1 MKKNK
6 TSHLK
11 EVHHEKNIQFK
22 FFHRSLCFSAI
33 ISILFA
39 NAFSPVI
46 AEAVSADYPAVL
58 LRISTHDNSR
68 HINISGYDD
77 KSEVVAS
84 ELKNTLNESWRFYYV
99 GTDNNG
105 SFYRITNMGTGR
117 VLTPSGYSVT
127 DGGSCIIFGNE
138 GARSQYWYVISV
150 DKDSYGTDLHYRIVN
165 YGNTSLALTNSSN
178 KIVLSS
184 YSGKNEQKW
193 LLNAVG
199 EQGFAG
205 YCKDTNGKVKASDIG
220 GALGKVVEVQSFD
233 ELKAACTSKEPC
245 TIVITKNISKTGT
258 YTKDGNGR
266 YRFNDAKI
274 YMQPNK
280 TVVGSYA
287 AHSLYN
293 VYFTTYNKNYGPGHN
308 IILRNIQISHDK
320 ELNADNIWEFAYGY
334 NFWID
339 HVEFVGHDKINGAS
353 TKTDDWDKFL
363 NFKGNTDNDNTDFI
377 TISDCKFGLHEYG
390 VLIGYPVD
398 TQESYNTFNGT
409 PHVTIADNYYNK
421 CVTRAPALMRYGYFH
436 SFNNYVVNF
445 DMGYTIYT
453 AAKLYAE
460 NNYYNGGTGK
470 GSVVNDTVSS
480 SDISSKYPGQY
491 TEVGS
496 TLTGSKYSLSGK
508 TAKACSWRPNTNYT
522 YTAKSAAD
530 AKTYCEKYSGP
541 QSSASNMTY
550 ATLSKSGYPSA
561 GFIVAPSVSMNE
573 TVTTTTTTTTLP
585 VTTTTAAP
593 PADGQLVKELRPE
606 NGALWS
612 IKKNMNSGDK
622 VFTDRDFTYF
632 SVPELLTGAEM
643 IQTNCDGKFVD
654 GNQAEFTAAKNM
666 TVYAAVDVR
675 VENIPDWLSDWQK
688 TAISL
693 TTSNDLTF
701 AVYSRC
707 VRQGEK
713 IVLGTNGQ
721 SSYCVNYTVIA
732 AEHKGDVN
740 FDYKFNVA
748 DLVTMQKYLLGAGSL
763 EDWQFGDMN
772 NDERIDVFDMVL
784 MRRQLFGSEFS
795 AVPSMSGK
803 TTVTT
808 TTITT
813 TTTTMTTTTT
823 TTTSAV
829 QNKYEPDGFVFSGN
843 VYLVG
848 DSTVC
853 YYDDNYSKPYDR
865 YGWGMKLAEQ
875 FSGVNVHNLA
885 LSGRSS
891 RSFLA
896 EQNYQTLKNSLGK
909 GDYLF
914 IQFGHND
921 EKTDESQYPGLGTYT
936 GLDWS
941 TLDNTGKDSQGRY
954 SYEYIL
960 AAYYINLAKNKGAVP
975 VLVTPITRRGL
986 DGQANYQQHTPYQQA
1001 MKQLG
1006 ATFDVPV
1013 IDMTALTT
1021 QLYTSLYNYGGAEE
1035 TAKMHCYTDTAK
1047 TTLDN
1052 THLSNAGALKIA
1064 RMIAEATQK
1073 LELTI
1078 GKYAA

>member
-1 MKKNK
+1 MKKIFN
-6 TSHLK
+6 LRCFAIAC
-11 EVHHEKNIQFK
+11 V
-22 FFHRSLCFSAI
+22 FSAI
-33 ISILFA
+33 ISILFT

-46 AEAVSADYPAVL
+46 TEAVSADYPAVL

-77 KSEVVAS
+77 KSETVVS
-84 ELKNTLNESWRFYYV
+84 ELKNTLNESWRFDYV

-127 DGGSCIIFGNE
+127 EGSPCIIFGSEN
-138 GARSQYWYVISV
+138 AKSQHWYVIPV
-150 DKDSYGTDLHYRIVN
+150 DKDSYGTDLHYKIVN
-165 YGNTSLALTNSSN
+165 YENTSLAVTNSNN
-178 KIVLSS
+178 KIILSS
-184 YSGKNEQKW
+184 YNGKNEQKW

-205 YCKDTNGKVKASDIG
+205 YCKDTNGKVKACNIG
-220 GALGKVVEVQSFD
+220 GTLGKVVEVQSFD
-233 ELKAACTSKEPC
+233 ELKAACTSKESC
-245 TIVITKNISKTGT
+245 TIVITKNISKTGS
-258 YTKDGNGR
+258 YSKDSNGR

-274 YMQPNK
+274 YIQPNK

-320 ELNADNIWEFAYGY
+320 ELNADNIWEFAYGC

-339 HVEFVGHDKINGAS
+339 HVEFVGHDKVNGAS

-480 SDISSKYPGQY
+480 NDISSKYPGQY

-496 TLTGSKYSLSGK
+496 TLTGSKYSLKGK

-530 AKTYCEKYSGP
+530 AKTYCEMYSGP
-541 QSSASNMTY
+541 QSSLSNMTY
-550 ATLSKSGYPSA
+550 AALNKSGYPSA
-561 GFIVAPSVSMNE
+561 GFIVAPSISMNE
-573 TVTTTTTTTTLP
+573 TVTTTTATTTVP
-585 VTTTTAAP
+585 ITTTTAAP
-593 PADGQLVKELRPE
+593 PADGNLVKELRTE

-612 IKKNMNSGDK
+612 IKEGFSAGDK
-622 VFTDRDFTYF
+622 VFTDREFTYY
-632 SVPELLTGAEM
+632 SLPELLKGAEL
-643 IQTNCDGKFVD
+643 IQTNCDGKFID
-654 GNQAEFTAAKNM
+654 GKQASFTAAKNM

-675 VENIPDWLSDWQK
+675 VENIPEWLKDWQK
-688 TAISL
+688 TSMQM
-693 TTSNDLTF
+693 TTSNDLIF
-701 AVYSRC
+701 NVYSRC
-707 VRQGEK
+707 VRQGERV
-713 IVLGTNGQ
+713 VLGTNGQ
-721 SSYCVNYTVIA
+721 SSYCVNYTVLA
-732 AEHKGDVN
+732 SPHLGDVN
-740 FDYKFNVA
+740 KDGEFNIA

-763 EDWQFGDMN
+763 DDWQFGDLTG
-772 NDERIDVFDMVL
+772 DERLDVFDMVL
-784 MRRQLFGSEFS
+784 MRRQLVGSEF
-795 AVPSMSGK
+795 AEAPSMPEK
-803 TTVTT
+803 MTTTTTAITTTVTT
-808 TTITT
+808 TTTI
-813 TTTTMTTTTT
+813 
-823 TTTSAV
+823 AV
-829 QNKYEPDGFVFSGN
+829 SHNKYEPDDFVFSGN

-853 YYDDNYSKPYDR
+853 HYDDNYSKPYDR

-875 FSGVNVHNLA
+875 YNGVNVHNLA

-896 EQNYQTLKNSLGK
+896 EQNYQTLKNYLGK

-936 GLDWS
+936 GLEWS

-1006 ATFDVPV
+1006 ETFDVAV

-1021 QLYTSLYNYGGAEE
+1021 QLYTSLYNYGGAAE

-1047 TTLDN
+1047 TILDN

-1064 RMIAEATQK
+1064 RMIAEETKK
-1073 LELTI
+1073 LELKI
-1078 GKYAA
+1078 GEYAT

>member
-1 MKKNK
+1 MKKVLN
-6 TSHLK
+6 L
-11 EVHHEKNIQFK
+11 
-22 FFHRSLCFSAI
+22 RLFSIACAFLAI
-33 ISILFA
+33 INILFT
-39 NAFSPVI
+39 NAFSPAI

-68 HINISGYDD
+68 HINILGYDD
-77 KSEVVAS
+77 KSEVIVS
-84 ELKNTLNESWRFYYV
+84 ELQNSLNESWRFDYV

-117 VLTPSGYSVT
+117 VLTPSGYRVAE
-127 DGGSCIIFGNE
+127 GSPCVIFGSE
-138 GARSQYWYVISV
+138 SAKSQHWHVIPV
-150 DKDSYGTDLHYRIVN
+150 DKDSYGTDLHYKIVN
-165 YGNTSLALTNSSN
+165 YENTSIAVTNRNN
-178 KIVLSS
+178 KIILSS
-184 YSGKNEQKW
+184 YSEQNEQKW

-205 YCKDTNGKVKASDIG
+205 YCKDTNGKVKACNIG
-220 GALGKVVEVQSFD
+220 GTLGKVVEVQSFD

-245 TIVITKNISKTGT
+245 TIVITKKISKTGN
-258 YTKDGNGR
+258 YSKDGNGR

-287 AHSLYN
+287 AHALYN
-293 VYFTTYNKNYGPGHN
+293 VYFATYNKNYGPGHN

-339 HVEFVGHDKINGAS
+339 HVEFVGHEKINGAS
-353 TKTDDWDKFL
+353 THTDDWDKFL

-409 PHVTIADNYYNK
+409 PHATVADNYYNQ

-470 GSVVNDTVSS
+470 GSVVNDTVST

-496 TLTGSKYSLSGK
+496 TLTGSKYSLKGK

-522 YTAKSAAD
+522 YTPKSAVD

-541 QSSASNMTY
+541 QSSSFNMTY
-550 ATLSKSGYPSA
+550 ASLNKSGYPSA

-573 TVTTTTTTTTLP
+573 TVTTTTA
-585 VTTTTAAP
+585 AAP
-593 PADGQLVKELRPE
+593 STDGTLVKELNTE

-612 IKKNMNSGDK
+612 IQEGFSVGDR
-622 VFTDRDFTYF
+622 VFTDRTFTY
-632 SVPELLTGAEM
+632 SKLPDLLKGAEL

-654 GNQAEFTAAKNM
+654 GKQASFTAAKNL
-666 TVYAAVDVR
+666 TAYVAVDVR
-675 VENIPDWLSDWQK
+675 VENTPEWLKDWQK
-688 TAISL
+688 TSMQL
-693 TTSNDLTF
+693 TTSNDLIF
-701 AVYSRC
+701 GVYSRC

-713 IVLGTNGQ
+713 VVLGTNGQ
-721 SSYCVNYTVIA
+721 SSYCVNYTVLA
-732 AEHKGDVN
+732 APHLGDVN
-740 FDYKFNVA
+740 KDGKFNIA
-748 DLVTMQKYLLGAGSL
+748 DLLAMQKFLIGAGSID
-763 EDWQFGDMN
+763 DWQFGDLTG
-772 NDERIDVFDMVL
+772 DKLLDGYDMVL
-784 MRRQLFGSEFS
+784 MRRQLIGIASTGTSFMPE
-795 AVPSMSGK
+795 K

-808 TTITT
+808 ATTTATT
-813 TTTTMTTTTT
+813 TTTI
-823 TTTSAV
+823 SSLHN
-829 QNKYEPDGFVFSGN
+829 QYEPDDFVFSGN

-853 YYDDNYSKPYDR
+853 NYDDAFSKPYDR
-865 YGWGMKLAEQ
+865 YGWGMKFAEQ
-875 FSGVNVHNLA
+875 YNGVNVHNLA
-885 LSGRSS
+885 LAGRSS

-896 EQNYQTLKNSLGK
+896 EQNYQTLKSGLGK

-921 EKTDESQYPGLGTYT
+921 EKTDENQYPGLGTYT
-936 GLDWS
+936 GLSWS
-941 TLDNTGKDSQGRY
+941 NLDNTGKDSQGRY

-975 VLVTPITRRGL
+975 ILVTPITRRGL

-1006 ATFDVPV
+1006 ETFDVAV
-1013 IDMTALTT
+1013 IDMTDLTT
-1021 QLYTSLYNYGGAEE
+1021 RLYTSLYNYGGAAE
-1035 TAKMHCYTDTAK
+1035 TAKMHCYADTAK
-1047 TTLDN
+1047 TSLDN
-1052 THLSNAGALKIA
+1052 THLSQAGALKIA
-1064 RMIAEATQK
+1064 RMIAEETKK
-1073 LELTI
+1073 LDLKI
-1078 GKYAA
+1078 GDKLR

>member
-1 MKKNK
+1 MKKVFN
-6 TSHLK
+6 LRLLA
-11 EVHHEKNIQFK
+11 VA
-22 FFHRSLCFSAI
+22 CVFSAI
-33 ISILFA
+33 ITLICAKAVFPA
-39 NAFSPVI
+39 KA
-46 AEAVSADYPAVL
+46 AGVSADYPAVL
-58 LRISTHDNSR
+58 LRISTYDNSR
-68 HINISGYDD
+68 HMNISGYDD
-77 KSEVVAS
+77 KSETVAS
-84 ELKNTLNESWRFYYV
+84 ELKNTLNESWRFDYV
-99 GTDNNG
+99 GTDKNG
-105 SFYRITNMGTGR
+105 SFYKITNMGTGR
-117 VLTPSGYSVT
+117 VLTPSGYNVSE
-127 DGGSCIIFGNE
+127 GNKCIIFGNE
-138 GARSQYWYVISV
+138 SARSQHWYVIPV
-150 DKDSYGTDLHYRIVN
+150 DKDSCGTDLHYKIVN
-165 YGNTSLALTNSSN
+165 YENNSLALTNSSN
-178 KIVLSS
+178 KIVLSY

-205 YCKDTNGKVKASDIG
+205 YCKDTNGKIKACNIG
-220 GALGKVVEVQSFD
+220 GALGKTVEVQSFD
-233 ELKAACTSKEPC
+233 QLKAACTSKEPC
-245 TIVITKNISKTGT
+245 TIVITKNISITGS

-266 YRFNDAKI
+266 YRFSDAKI

-293 VYFTTYNKNYGPGHN
+293 IYFTTYNKSYGPGHD

-320 ELNADNIWEFAYGY
+320 ELNSDNIWEFSYGY

-339 HVEFVGHDKINGAS
+339 HCEFVGHDKINGAS
-353 TKTDDWDKFL
+353 TKLDDWDKFL

-398 TQESYNTFNGT
+398 TQEAYNTFNGT

-480 SDISSKYPGQY
+480 NDISSKYPGQY

-496 TLTGSKYSLSGK
+496 ALTGSKYSLKGK
-508 TAKACSWRPNTNYT
+508 TAKACSWRPNTNYS

-530 AKTYCEKYSGP
+530 AKAYCEKYSGP

-561 GFIVAPSVSMNE
+561 GFVVSPSISMNE
-573 TVTTTTTTTTLP
+573 TVTATTTTVTITVP
-585 VTTTTAAP
+585 ITTTTAAP
-593 PADGQLVKELRPE
+593 PADGQLIKELRPE
-606 NGALWS
+606 NGAVWS
-612 IKKNMNSGDK
+612 IKENFSVDDK
-622 VFTDRDFTYF
+622 VFSDRDFTYY
-632 SVPELLTGAEM
+632 SVPELLKGSEL
-643 IQTNCDGKFVD
+643 IQTNCDGKFIE
-654 GNQAEFTAAKNM
+654 GQQASFSAARNM

-675 VENIPDWLSDWQK
+675 VENIPDWLKDWQK
-688 TAISL
+688 TSMQM
-693 TTSNDLTF
+693 TTSNDLVF
-701 AVYSRC
+701 NVYSHC
-707 VRQGEK
+707 LRQGER

-721 SSYCVNYTVIA
+721 SSYCVNYTVLA
-732 AEHKGDVN
+732 APHLGDVN
-740 FDYKFNVA
+740 KDGRFNIA
-748 DLVTMQKYLLGAGSL
+748 DLVAMQKYLLGAGNL
-763 EDWQFGDMN
+763 EDWQFGDLTG
-772 NDERIDVFDMVL
+772 DERLDVFDMVL
-784 MRRQLFGSEFS
+784 MRRQLVGSEF
-795 AVPSMSGK
+795 AAAPLKPEK
-803 TTVTT
+803 TTETT
-808 TTITT
+808 TTASDITT
-813 TTTTMTTTTT
+813 TTTTT
-823 TTTSAV
+823 TTTSAS

-853 YYDDNYSKPYDR
+853 HYDDNYSKPYDR
-865 YGWGMKLAEQ
+865 YGWGMKFAEQ
-875 FSGVNVHNLA
+875 YSGVNVHNLA

-891 RSFLA
+891 RSFLT
-896 EQNYQTLKNSLGK
+896 EKNYQTLKSSLGK

-986 DGQANYQQHTPYQQA
+986 DGKANYQQHTPYQQA
-1001 MKQLG
+1001 MKQIG
-1006 ATFDVPV
+1006 QIFEVPV

-1021 QLYTSLYNYGGAEE
+1021 QLYTSLYNYGGAAE
-1035 TAKMHCYTDTAK
+1035 TAKMHCYTDTAH

-1052 THLSNAGALKIA
+1052 THLSNAGAYKIA
-1064 RMIAEATQK
+1064 SMIAEEIK
-1073 LELTI
+1073 ILELTI
-1078 GKYAA
+1078 GKEA